1 MYNTMHATGKVRAS
15 AGPAELSNVCEA
27 LRDRGVRVWLARYGW
42 RECRIVVEGVD
53 SLAALLLDCENDL
66 PSYPEVRFDYLR
78 WANYGRPTVDGDSF
92 PVVLML
98 PTRDLVEYR
107 EAFSRR

>member
-1 MYNTMHATGKVRAS
+1 MYKTMHATGKVRAS

-53 SLAALLLDCENDL
+53 ALAALLLDCENDL

-78 WANYGRPTVDGDSF
+78 WANYGRPAADGW
-92 PVVLML
+92 PVPSSAPRSRL
-98 PTRDLVEYR
+98 PNP
-107 EAFSRR
+107 